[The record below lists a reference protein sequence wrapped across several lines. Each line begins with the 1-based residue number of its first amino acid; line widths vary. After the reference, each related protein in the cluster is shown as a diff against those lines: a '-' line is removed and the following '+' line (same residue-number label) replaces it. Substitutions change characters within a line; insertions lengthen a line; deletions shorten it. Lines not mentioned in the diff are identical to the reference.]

1 MFGEFDRG
9 TFRTGDLIYPPYAIQ
24 PRRMGHPFR
33 GTAEIRTVVDG
44 SKITIRTLGDGS
56 RMGRRWPVELGVGD
70 RWAVVLPRP
79 IILALA

>member
-44 SKITIRTLGDGS
+44 SKITLRPLGEGC
-56 RMGRRWPVELGVGD
+56 RRGPVELGVGD